1 MAKFVVKKDQDRF
14 EGNRKAW
21 MNRPLIVKGD
31 RNITFNLYY
40 LYNPQADDQ
49 LLKIILESASMS
61 GSSPL
66 NAQKI
71 EILLNDNTEDRISLK
86 AGVRTAGRQQRPS
99 ALGDD
104 DSTMIIQEAP
114 LKASTQKMEDEDFY
128 LEPSDLLRI
137 GNAKALSIRIYES
150 NDVYYDL
157 DPKSCNALITF
168 VQIFYRDVFDEGK
181 FRSVYLSQMTFVGK
195 AIWATLACLLL
206 IVLLVFSLSR
216 FKKPSLEDFT
226 PEDVFEHVAPQTQ
239 VASGS
244 QPPQSPQPEKASLA
258 GFRPGTYV
266 GTISGSADARMEIN
280 QNGKGTFG
288 YDCNGTWAKRK
299 IEVKSFDASS
309 GRLLVTE
316 YDLSGN
322 YIGEF
327 NGLLTSDTYYK
338 GTFTNYKGVSVPF
351 NLYYGD

>member
-1 MAKFVVKKDQDRF
+1 MAKFVVEKDQDRF

-31 RNITFNLYY
+31 KKTAFNFYY
-40 LYNPQADDQ
+40 FYNPKDDDR
-49 LLKIILESASMS
+49 LLKIILELPSMS

-66 NAQKI
+66 NAPKM
-71 EILLNDNTEDRISLK
+71 EILLNDNSECRISLK
-86 AGVRTAGRQQRPS
+86 AGVRTSVHQQNPS
-99 ALGDD
+99 VPGDD
-104 DSTMIIQEAP
+104 DSTMIIQEPP
-114 LKASTQKMEDEDFY
+114 LKPSKQKMDDDDFY
-128 LEPSDLLRI
+128 LGQSDLLRI
-137 GNAKALSIRIYES
+137 SNANALSIRIYEN

-157 DPKSCNALITF
+157 DENSCKSLITF
-168 VQIFYRDVFDEGK
+168 AQIFYREVFDEGK
-181 FRSVYLSQMTFVGK
+181 FRSASLSQMTFVGK
-195 AIWATLACLLL
+195 AIWSTVACLLL

-216 FKKPSLEDFT
+216 FHSSSSEEFAL
-226 PEDVFEHVAPQTQ
+226 EDVFESAESTTQ
-239 VASGS
+239 VTSN
-244 QPPQSPQPEKASLA
+244 PQPTQQGKVSLD

-266 GTISGSADARMEIN
+266 GTISGSAEARMDIN
-280 QNGKGTFG
+280 QSGKGTFG

-327 NGLLTSDTYYK
+327 NGLFTSDTYYK

>member
-1 MAKFVVKKDQDRF
+1 MAEFVVKKELDRF
-14 EGNRKAW
+14 EGYHKAW

-31 RNITFNLYY
+31 RKIAFNLYY

-86 AGVRTAGRQQRPS
+86 AGVRTAGRQQPPS
-99 ALGDD
+99 TSGDD

-128 LEPSDLLRI
+128 LEQSDLLRI
-137 GNAKALSIRIYES
+137 SNANALSIRIYEN

-157 DPKSCNALITF
+157 DENSCKSLITF
-168 VQIFYRDVFDEGK
+168 AQIFYREVFDEGK
-181 FRSVYLSQMTFVGK
+181 FRSASLSQMTFVGK
-195 AIWATLACLLL
+195 AIWSTIACLLL

-216 FKKPSLEDFT
+216 FHSSSSEEFT
-226 PEDVFEHVAPQTQ
+226 LEDVFESAESTTQ
-239 VASGS
+239 VTSN
-244 QPPQSPQPEKASLA
+244 PQPTQQGKVSLD

-266 GTISGSADARMEIN
+266 GTISGSAEARMDIN
-280 QNGKGTFG
+280 QSGKGTFG

-299 IEVKSFDASS
+299 IEVKSFEASS

-316 YDLSGN
+316 YDLNGN

-327 NGLLTSDTYYK
+327 NGRFTADTYYK

-351 NLYYGD
+351 DLYYGD